1 MSTVITLP
9 GGVYFESAE
18 IGLERAD
25 QEFRSGYTGKR
36 QVVAWPYA
44 LWVFTAQTIPYD
56 HAEAGKLRSFLAR
69 LKGRV
74 NLWRQPIPG
83 SYNTAGYT
91 GANGRLNGSHN
102 AGLTVLV
109 TDGWPNSTLILRDG
123 DYFTINDEL
132 KIATA
137 DVYTNGAGQATIS
150 MEPMLKRTAA
160 DNLQLEVKE
169 PYVLLSAAKPDIAR
183 WKLAYPTRHTF
194 NFVGTEAFE

>member
-9 GGVYFESAE
+9 GGVYFENAE

-36 QVVAWPYA
+36 QVISWPYA

-56 HAEAGKLRSFLAR
+56 HAEAGKLRSFLAK

-91 GANGRLNGSHN
+91 GVNGRTNGSIA
-102 AGLTVLV
+102 AGATVV
-109 TDGWPNSTLILRDG
+109 PTNGWASNTLILREG

-132 KIATA
+132 KIATS
-137 DVYTNGAGQATIS
+137 DVTSSSDSSALIS
-150 MEPMLKRTAA
+150 FEPQLKRLVPN
-160 DNLQLEVKE
+160 NLQLEAKN

-183 WKLAYPTRHTF
+183 WKLNYPTRHTF

>member
-9 GGVYFESAE
+9 GGVYFENAE

-25 QEFRSGYTGKR
+25 QEFRSDYTGKR

-83 SYNTAGYT
+83 AYNTAGYT
-91 GANGRLNGSHN
+91 GTNGTVSGSHV
-102 AGLTVLV
+102 AGQTTLTIQGV
-109 TDGWPNSTLILRDG
+109 TPNVLILRDG
-123 DYFTINDEL
+123 DYFTVNDEL

-137 DVYTNGAGQATIS
+137 DVYSGPTAQALVTF
-150 MEPMLKRTAA
+150 EPSLKRAA
-160 DNLQLEVKE
+160 PNGVPVELKA

>member
-91 GANGRLNGSHN
+91 GVNGKLNGAHQ
-102 AGLTVLV
+102 AGVEVLS
-109 TDGWPNSTLILRDG
+109 TNGWPVSTLILRDG

-137 DVYTNGAGQATIS
+137 NVTSNGSGVATI
-150 MEPMLKRTAA
+150 PFQPQLKRPGAA
-160 DNLQLEVKE
+160 NLQLEVKA